1 MADNTQGA
9 TVTNGSGDRARL
21 PAQPKSEGTAWD
33 AAVGTGPRSAG
44 SAAAAGGGVAAM
56 QGVGDKDLSQA
67 AYERQPRN
75 AKKHKKRSR
84 ARQETDYK
92 SDAKFAAAQGKSVD
106 KPEEAPFNVFKDMS
120 FEEKNYPQRKV
131 QDFCREDYSQT
142 YLDNDFNRRDKPHL
156 PEIPIYSEMH
166 GRVATNEARCPYSH
180 TKDVG
185 KTDDVQCTGFYDDSR
200 FTEGNM
206 KTPKYKSPKK
216 TDLIPFSEIF
226 EGAPLKEMHLPPV
239 QVTDNKSDFTYFSEV
254 QETSAL
260 PGVSHPSLVAKDTT
274 SEGDFAY
281 FPNISDSANL
291 LDSKYPA
298 RNAKGAIKTEHSTF
312 SGVNKNPIFTNTSTP
327 FVNYMDKNKADL
339 AVSEIQES
347 NIFTDTSYPSVM
359 DEGELVQPEIH
370 KNPLL
375 AAENFPSVTDKDAKT
390 ADLTLFPEIHQ
401 SQSVAEA
408 NLPVTIAKHTTKAD
422 MTHFSGLHEGQI
434 LTDYMYPSVQPTDAK
449 KTDSANFPDFH
460 KRQSISKVNFP
471 VINPV
476 VANKQDLTNF
486 PEMYNIPI
494 VPDSGFS
501 PVQEFTKFTKFSQIH
516 ESPIL
521 SDISYS
527 QLTADPA
534 NKKELMQF
542 SVGNEGADW
551 TKGSYPGVESKKCK
565 NKADLTYFSKCQ
577 DSGGFEGTN
586 LPVVENKDIGK
597 IDDNC
602 LNAIDVTIGPTHE
615 FSMKESAAFAG
626 VVDSVVKETH
636 KATSQFGDKADLALF
651 LETSNI
657 PITSETKVPEVSS
670 AHIIKAGESAFTKGI
685 EIPDFKS
692 AQEQSI
698 AESYDELSSP
708 KVTEQPLDTDVAV
721 PVQGKGKTDITHKA
735 KRKKDQTLTELSSP
749 TNSSR
754 NSKADQSHA
763 DVIHGS
769 EVTAGDRDENK
780 KNKTDFCEI
789 QDILSVKETTYT
801 YTKPAD
807 KTNILKLHDD
817 SGLETSAQVKDI
829 KKKPENTSF
838 NIHDDT
844 CSAAKAGNDAKNIIK
859 IDVAHKTAGLNMSR
873 LEKTSFMA
881 AQAADV
887 SKVEIKQA
895 SECKDISTSEA
906 SSVSAQTIHS
916 FDAEPTKFA
925 DAIHEADPE
934 AIVEKDAVNPALG
947 LDAHLAKE
955 DPSLEMNAAGQSV
968 VAPVTGT
975 TKDSAWH
982 ALEERERAPPPAQ
995 LLVSSCSLGPEDRTL
1010 SGDSIPNP
1018 VPETDQEL
1026 NCVITA
1032 KIEEISAQI
1041 VEKAKAGAVAFLVGE
1056 GQKQTET
1063 ASAHRVAE
1071 ADHQPPSAGSVSPPA
1086 AKASS
1091 AASRDKS
1098 KKQTPKDKNSHS
1110 ANNTFK
1116 VVTCSTEGREDASVT
1131 ANMSLNGKQSIEA
1144 PSSAMD
1150 GQEDTRF
1157 DGPYGVA
1164 SGQKMSTDA
1173 KRCSEQADAPSR
1185 LIEPVDFTKGHTSPS
1200 VSGKDKSRD
1209 AQFSEI
1215 DSSLSNARP
1224 DESKQFAP
1232 ERSSTPQQL
1241 TSTSTSEIPPIPA
1254 TRDVHALQ
1262 LRRECF
1268 QGADEASKSS
1278 ASPRMLMG
1286 GKAKPSPHTE
1296 GRTGCKTTAPG
1307 DVAKM
1312 PDVIPDGHTDDNSCT
1327 HSIADD
1333 VIHKGQQAA
1342 LMKEAHHSFDASSFW
1357 PNDIAEPWEEKRH
1370 EQGHHDHFCN
1380 MTAQLK
1386 METISEDDFSGGKSD
1401 KTDVGKYSADAQN
1414 LTAGCTDTGFG
1425 NVSMN
1430 ETSAKKS
1437 AFTRANTMP
1446 HFYGSEPSAEK
1457 AGTGGS
1463 VARSENQS
1471 LTSSLGKPQMGD
1483 GQKLGRQM
1491 SEQCFGQKL
1500 DSYYKDCAKP
1510 PDFDSKPFVLA
1521 DYKRKMD
1528 AGEGSRMNTDP
1539 LHELLTG
1546 GLGISS
1552 EPGTDNSSSAPQE
1565 GNKEARS
1572 GESISFVQETTVN
1585 TRSPKHLET
1594 TYMPTGFVCAEQ
1606 KKSPSILDSEEN
1618 IAQMA
1623 ALQQCIGKNA
1633 LHSPGKA
1640 NIHEKDSRKSVESS
1654 VCRGSAEETSVESEK
1669 KQDKSEMKV
1678 GKAGNEQTLRGDS
1691 ETSLHTK
1698 KDDAPADGAV
1708 RSMHS
1713 YLLEDKSQPII
1724 PIVSEYAVASKSS
1737 ISQLKSDEYAPKAV
1751 DSESD
1756 VSSEDEL
1763 QCNVGKQPGAVLSEG
1778 FLSTE
1783 VKANAKKSPA
1793 YHSLSRLS
1801 PLETEILSEMQDDE
1815 GSNDQFSGARNKV
1828 TSEGA
1833 QGKVAFNTEKK
1844 SQRKNDGSSE
1854 FEFQH
1859 IAQDEGS
1866 SLPFV
1871 FPAKGQMHNVEYL
1884 ELNSAA
1890 LKPIAGSAYLK
1901 EDDSRMPEKSVP
1913 LSKNLKDSHPTGE
1926 SVSFSKKQMPGKDT
1940 ISADENKEGAGDFA
1954 DRGGPNNIFSSPLM
1968 KSDLPV
1974 LNYRDDDYHP
1984 AGVLF
1989 ENVTSGKPRAAD
2001 KPGKIKYS
2009 QSVDVNTALCRNDR
2023 SFEGGEESYLFPC
2036 GPSKTHLSVVGELDK
2051 TSHVARTS
2059 PSSTDQVTD
2068 SKDVLADS
2076 STDATNISSALG
2088 ITKFG
2093 SGVNVPNKISGQV
2106 NADKSPKHARVE
2118 TTSRTSHADNI
2129 HPFESKEQHQERE
2142 NKEACRSSQES
2153 VVGKNTAEHEK
2164 AGDSQRVHGEFDGD
2178 QVEKMS
2184 LEIVQDKSTAD
2195 ETIPLQSTG
2204 EPDSHVD
2211 TSGTAPATGARDA
2224 GGKMAEEPLGGE
2236 ERKEAD
2242 DKASCVVHEEESLKS
2257 PKAGANKATC
2267 SDSGKVQADAL
2278 HERIPEE
2285 GKHLVKADTDG
2296 RGEKVSTKK
2305 EQLPV
2310 IGKNALNESQQK
2322 SEVDQ
2327 KASRGGVQEGGMEM
2341 VPDRERR
2348 NSKPLEK
2355 RSYTSTPEKDKQEKK
2370 RRKVQSKAGD
2380 GKSVEV
2386 SPRKEASSS
2395 PIKKPKLPVPKSQAL
2410 PMAVKCK
2417 TPPAPSKQVSSR
2429 PDRSAKIAMQTSH
2442 ISAPISTGSAQVR
2455 PAVRKEQ
2462 SAAEARAAVSAKHAG
2477 EQKTRLGMT
2486 PALSSTKTASKPARP
2501 SAPASEKHPA
2511 PATSGSALRSSAP
2524 ASARSTLAVKQ
2535 DVAKLT
2541 GTLRAKPSIPAA
2553 TEKSPRPA
2561 AATAAGPVAAAVSVT
2576 AKALIP
2582 AAASP
2587 TRPTC
2592 TGKKGSGTTPV
2603 TTPAAAGAVG
2613 RPPGSAR
2620 TSMAPRAPGAPGASR
2635 SSATSASGGRGA
2647 GATPGGASRS
2657 VPTTPGEKK
2666 ASRTLMTP
2674 KSPMGTAPNPN
2685 LKAVRSKIGSTDNIK
2700 HQPAGGK
2707 IQIVTKKLD
2716 FSHVTSKCGSMANVK
2731 HIPGGGNVQIVS
2743 KKVDVRHVA
2752 SKCGSKDN
2760 ITHKPG
2766 GGNIQ
2771 IVSKKLDFSEKAQSK
2786 VGSLDNADHV
2796 PGGGNVKIESQKLS
2810 FRETAKSRTNYGN
2823 SSHSPTTSGGPSG
2836 RMSKVSSTGSLSQ
2849 DASPEPCDAQEQQ
2862 NHQQSQQQQQ
2872 LSTEITE
2879 ALAGQGL

>member
-1 MADNTQGA
+1 
-9 TVTNGSGDRARL
+9 
-21 PAQPKSEGTAWD
+21 
-33 AAVGTGPRSAG
+33 
-44 SAAAAGGGVAAM
+44 
-56 QGVGDKDLSQA
+56 
-67 AYERQPRN
+67 
-75 AKKHKKRSR
+75 
-84 ARQETDYK
+84 
-92 SDAKFAAAQGKSVD
+92 
-106 KPEEAPFNVFKDMS
+106 
-120 FEEKNYPQRKV
+120 
-131 QDFCREDYSQT
+131 
-142 YLDNDFNRRDKPHL
+142 
-156 PEIPIYSEMH
+156 
-166 GRVATNEARCPYSH
+166 
-180 TKDVG
+180 
-185 KTDDVQCTGFYDDSR
+185 
-200 FTEGNM
+200 
-206 KTPKYKSPKK
+206 
-216 TDLIPFSEIF
+216 
-226 EGAPLKEMHLPPV
+226 
-239 QVTDNKSDFTYFSEV
+239 
-254 QETSAL
+254 
-260 PGVSHPSLVAKDTT
+260 
-274 SEGDFAY
+274 
-281 FPNISDSANL
+281 
-291 LDSKYPA
+291 
-298 RNAKGAIKTEHSTF
+298 
-312 SGVNKNPIFTNTSTP
+312 
-327 FVNYMDKNKADL
+327 
-339 AVSEIQES
+339 
-347 NIFTDTSYPSVM
+347 
-359 DEGELVQPEIH
+359 
-370 KNPLL
+370 
-375 AAENFPSVTDKDAKT
+375 
-390 ADLTLFPEIHQ
+390 
-401 SQSVAEA
+401 
-408 NLPVTIAKHTTKAD
+408 
-422 MTHFSGLHEGQI
+422 
-434 LTDYMYPSVQPTDAK
+434 
-449 KTDSANFPDFH
+449 
-460 KRQSISKVNFP
+460 
-471 VINPV
+471 
-476 VANKQDLTNF
+476 
-486 PEMYNIPI
+486 
-494 VPDSGFS
+494 
-501 PVQEFTKFTKFSQIH
+501 
-516 ESPIL
+516 
-521 SDISYS
+521 
-527 QLTADPA
+527 
-534 NKKELMQF
+534 
-542 SVGNEGADW
+542 
-551 TKGSYPGVESKKCK
+551 
-565 NKADLTYFSKCQ
+565 
-577 DSGGFEGTN
+577 
-586 LPVVENKDIGK
+586 
-597 IDDNC
+597 
-602 LNAIDVTIGPTHE
+602 
-615 FSMKESAAFAG
+615 
-626 VVDSVVKETH
+626 
-636 KATSQFGDKADLALF
+636 
-651 LETSNI
+651 
-657 PITSETKVPEVSS
+657 
-670 AHIIKAGESAFTKGI
+670 
-685 EIPDFKS
+685 
-692 AQEQSI
+692 
-698 AESYDELSSP
+698 
-708 KVTEQPLDTDVAV
+708 
-721 PVQGKGKTDITHKA
+721 
-735 KRKKDQTLTELSSP
+735 
-749 TNSSR
+749 
-754 NSKADQSHA
+754 
-763 DVIHGS
+763 
-769 EVTAGDRDENK
+769 
-780 KNKTDFCEI
+780 
-789 QDILSVKETTYT
+789 
-801 YTKPAD
+801 
-807 KTNILKLHDD
+807 
-817 SGLETSAQVKDI
+817 
-829 KKKPENTSF
+829 
-838 NIHDDT
+838 
-844 CSAAKAGNDAKNIIK
+844 
-859 IDVAHKTAGLNMSR
+859 
-873 LEKTSFMA
+873 
-881 AQAADV
+881 
-887 SKVEIKQA
+887 
-895 SECKDISTSEA
+895 
-906 SSVSAQTIHS
+906 
-916 FDAEPTKFA
+916 
-925 DAIHEADPE
+925 
-934 AIVEKDAVNPALG
+934 
-947 LDAHLAKE
+947 
-955 DPSLEMNAAGQSV
+955 
-968 VAPVTGT
+968 
-975 TKDSAWH
+975 
-982 ALEERERAPPPAQ
+982 
-995 LLVSSCSLGPEDRTL
+995 
-1010 SGDSIPNP
+1010 
-1018 VPETDQEL
+1018 
-1026 NCVITA
+1026 
-1032 KIEEISAQI
+1032 
-1041 VEKAKAGAVAFLVGE
+1041 
-1056 GQKQTET
+1056 
-1063 ASAHRVAE
+1063 
-1071 ADHQPPSAGSVSPPA
+1071 
-1086 AKASS
+1086 
-1091 AASRDKS
+1091 
-1098 KKQTPKDKNSHS
+1098 
-1110 ANNTFK
+1110 
-1116 VVTCSTEGREDASVT
+1116 
-1131 ANMSLNGKQSIEA
+1131 MSLNGKQSIEA
-1144 PSSAMD
+1144 PSSATD
-1150 GQEDTRF
+1150 GQEDKRF
-1157 DGPYGVA
+1157 DGPCGVP
-1164 SGQKMSTDA
+1164 SGQEVSNDA

-1215 DSSLSNARP
+1215 DSSQSNARP

-1241 TSTSTSEIPPIPA
+1241 TSTGTSEIPPIPA

-1268 QGADEASKSS
+1268 QGADEASESS
-1278 ASPRMLMG
+1278 ASPRMLMD

-1296 GRTGCKTTAPG
+1296 SKTGCKTTAPG

-1312 PDVIPDGHTDDNSCT
+1312 PDVIPDGHTDDNSCA

-1357 PNDIAEPWEEKRH
+1357 PNDIAEPWEEQRH
-1370 EQGHHDHFCN
+1370 EHGHHDHSCN

-1425 NVSMN
+1425 NVPMN

-1437 AFTRANTMP
+1437 AFLRANTMP
-1446 HFYGSEPSAEK
+1446 HFYGSEPGTEK
-1457 AGTGGS
+1457 SGTGGS
-1463 VARSENQS
+1463 VARSENQP
-1471 LTSSLGKPQMGD
+1471 LPSSLGKPQMGD

-1500 DSYYKDCAKP
+1500 DIYYKDCAKP

-1528 AGEGSRMNTDP
+1528 TREGSRMNADP
-1539 LHELLTG
+1539 IRELLTG

-1552 EPGTDNSSSAPQE
+1552 EPGTDNSSSAPQK
-1565 GNKEARS
+1565 GNKEAKS
-1572 GESISFVQETTVN
+1572 GESISSLQETTVN

-1594 TYMPTGFVCAEQ
+1594 TDVPTGFVCAEQ

-1618 IAQMA
+1618 IEQMA

-1640 NIHEKDSRKSVESS
+1640 NIHEKVSRKSVESS
-1654 VCRGSAEETSVESEK
+1654 VCRGNTTGTSVESEK
-1669 KQDKSEMKV
+1669 KQDTSEMKV
-1678 GKAGNEQTLRGDS
+1678 GKTGNEQTLTDDL
-1691 ETSLHTK
+1691 ETSLHIK

-1713 YLLEDKSQPII
+1713 YLLEDKSQPKI
-1724 PIVSEYAVASKSS
+1724 PSISEYSVASKSS

-1783 VKANAKKSPA
+1783 VKADAKKSPV

-1801 PLETEILSEMQDDE
+1801 PLETEILSELQDNE
-1815 GSNDQFSGARNKV
+1815 GSNDQFSGARKKV

-1833 QGKVAFNTEKK
+1833 QENVAFDTENK
-1844 SQRKNDGSSE
+1844 SQRKNDGSSG
-1854 FEFQH
+1854 FQFQH

-1913 LSKNLKDSHPTGE
+1913 LSKNLKDPHPTGE
-1926 SVSFSKKQMPGKDT
+1926 SVSFSKEQMPGQDI

-2051 TSHVARTS
+2051 TSHVAHTS
-2059 PSSTDQVTD
+2059 PSSLKTEERCQASIVEDANQRHDGGSTDKVTD
-2068 SKDVLADS
+2068 SQDVLADS
-2076 STDATNISSALG
+2076 STHATNISPALG
-2088 ITKFG
+2088 ITKFC
-2093 SGVNVPNKISGQV
+2093 SEMDVPNKISAQV
-2106 NADKSPKHARVE
+2106 NADESPKHAQVE

-2129 HPFESKEQHQERE
+2129 HPFESKEQHQEME
-2142 NKEACRSSQES
+2142 NKEACPSSQES
-2153 VVGKNTAEHEK
+2153 VVGKKTAEHEK
-2164 AGDSQRVHGEFDGD
+2164 AGDSQRVHGKFDGE

-2184 LEIVQDKSTAD
+2184 LEIMQDKSTAD
-2195 ETIPLQSTG
+2195 ETIPPQSTG

-2224 GGKMAEEPLGGE
+2224 GGKRAEEPLGGE

-2242 DKASCVVHEEESLKS
+2242 DKASSVVHEEESLKS

-2267 SDSGKVQADAL
+2267 RADAL
-2278 HERIPEE
+2278 HERVPEE
-2285 GKHLVKADTDG
+2285 GEHLVKADADG

-2310 IGKNALNESQQK
+2310 TGKNSLIESQQK
-2322 SEVDQ
+2322 SGVDQ
-2327 KASRGGVQEGGMEM
+2327 KASGGGVQEGGMEL

-2370 RRKVQSKAGD
+2370 RRKVSKKGDVAKRAEVRCRSPGRPANRSQRAMLQGSAKRRQKVQSKAGD

-2386 SPRKEASSS
+2386 SPRKEAPSS
-2395 PIKKPKLPVPKSQAL
+2395 PNKKLKLPVPKSQAL

-2417 TPPAPSKQVSSR
+2417 TPPAPSKQVPSR

-2442 ISAPISTGSAQVR
+2442 ISAPISTGSARVR
-2455 PAVRKEQ
+2455 PAVRMEQ
-2462 SAAEARAAVSAKHAG
+2462 SAAEARAAVSAKRAG

-2486 PALSSTKTASKPARP
+2486 PAISSTKTASRPARP

-2541 GTLRAKPSIPAA
+2541 STLRAKPSIPAA

-2561 AATAAGPVAAAVSVT
+2561 AATAAGPTAAAVSVT
-2576 AKALIP
+2576 AKAPI
-2582 AAASP
+2582 AAVASP
-2587 TRPTC
+2587 TRPTSLLADRC
-2592 TGKKGSGTTPV
+2592 TKPRMTQQKSPVSTGAGKKGGGAAPV
-2603 TTPAAAGAVG
+2603 TTPGAAGTVG

-2620 TSMAPRAPGAPGASR
+2620 TSMVPRAPGAPGASR
-2635 SSATSASGGRGA
+2635 SSATPASGGRGA

-2674 KSPMGTAPNPN
+2674 KSPVGTAPNPN

-2823 SSHSPTTSGGPSG
+2823 SSHSPTTSEGPSG

-2849 DASPEPCDAQEQQ
+2849 DASPEQCDAQEQQ

-2872 LSTEITE
+2872 LSTDITE